1 MVQYNL
7 RLEVKTRTNQAKG
20 AAVRSFSLPKL
31 PIPGP
36 HNHKTRPSRKRIVY
50 LWFALAIV
58 LGLVL
63 GSGLGL
69 LFAKSGPNSILTSN
83 ILTPQNPLSG
93 LVSALTPTPAGVTP
107 TPAPR
112 QPAGTNHF
120 AFGLDSHPGAVQYMN
135 NMRAKNGAAF
145 DYRYQY
151 LAGGVNTGQGW
162 ETWNSPAGA
171 FATLYIQESAR
182 NHYIPVL
189 VYYEMLQ
196 SNGSCGG
203 CAEPQKDLSNLA
215 NPGVMKAYYAN
226 WALLMQKI
234 GAAHTTT
241 LVIVEPD
248 LWGFMQQSV
257 VDGSNSAASVPAS
270 VASSGYSAVA
280 GLPNTAQGFAWALLR
295 LRDRYAPNAV
305 LALHASNW
313 ATKFDISSN
322 TDPGLNVKAVAQKEA
337 QFLLSAGV
345 KGNPAG
351 ISRWNLLSNDVADH
365 DSGQTGNWWDRTN
378 KTLPNFA
385 RYLQFI
391 GALTAA
397 SGLHVMM
404 WQVPEGNQYFDTM
417 NNSAGHTQDNRPE
430 YILAHI
436 ADFARAGIIG
446 VLFGPGNGGTEY
458 DDSAHDGVT
467 NPAPISTYEC
477 NGCNSHQ
484 SQYADDDG
492 GYLRIF
498 VGQYYK
504 NGAYPIA
511 PDW

>member
-1 MVQYNL
+1 MPTLPGPTPEHQP
-7 RLEVKTRTNQAKG
+7 
-20 AAVRSFSLPKL
+20 SPKL
-31 PIPGP
+31 
-36 HNHKTRPSRKRIVY
+36 NRRLLYRW
-50 LWFALAIV
+50 LAFAIAI
-58 LGLVL
+58 GLVL

-69 LFAKSGPNSILTSN
+69 LFAKNGANPASNSTS
-83 ILTPQNPLSG
+83 LQPQNPLAG
-93 LVSALTPTPAGVTP
+93 LAGAVSPTLPGVTP
-107 TPAPR
+107 TVPPK
-112 QPAGTNHF
+112 QPGGTNHF
-120 AFGLDSHPGAVQYMN
+120 AFGLESAPGNVQYMN
-135 NMRAKNGAAF
+135 DMRSQNGAAF

-151 LAGGVNTGQGW
+151 LSAGVNTGHGW

-171 FATLYIQESAR
+171 FATYYIQDSAK

-196 SNGSCGG
+196 SNGSCGS

-215 NPGVMKAYYAN
+215 NASVMKSYYAN

-234 GAAHTTT
+234 GATHTTT

-248 LWGFMQQSV
+248 LWGFMEQSV
-257 VDGSNSAASVPAS
+257 ANGSNSATSVPAS
-270 VASSGYSAVA
+270 VASSGYGAVA
-280 GLPNTAQGFAWALLR
+280 GMPNTAQGFAWALLH
-295 LRDRYAPNAV
+295 LRDLYARNAV

-313 ATKFDISSN
+313 ATRIDISSN
-322 TDPGLNVKAVAQKEA
+322 TDPNLNVRGVAQKEA
-337 QFLLSAGV
+337 QFLLSAGI

-365 DSGQTGNWWDRTN
+365 DSGQSGIWWDRNN
-378 KTLPNFA
+378 KTLPNFS

-391 GALTAA
+391 SALTAD

-404 WQVPEGNQYFDTM
+404 WQVPDGNQYFDTE
-417 NNSAGHTQDNRPE
+417 NNSQGHTQDNRPE
-430 YILAHI
+430 YILGHV
-436 ADFARAGIIG
+436 ADFAHAGILG

-458 DDSAHDGVT
+458 DDATHDGVT

-477 NGCNSHQ
+477 NRCNNHQ

-498 VGQYYK
+498 AGQYYK
-504 NGAYPIA
+504 NGPYPLPA
-511 PDW
+511 GW